1 MLGSVLIISVLS
13 FISTRNF
20 DKKTLRDKI
29 TVLII
34 RRRVMMWHRS
44 CPISVEMN
52 HDAKRETT
60 CSATA

>member
-1 MLGSVLIISVLS
+1 MLGSALIISVLTV
-13 FISTRNF
+13 ISTRNF

-44 CPISVEMN
+44 CPTIVAMN
-52 HDAKRETT
+52 DDAK
-60 CSATA
+60 